1 MADVTRSPGL
11 ARGSGFLY
19 APRSTLTSPA
29 ALAIAAVDAAV
40 LAWGLAMWSVNVL
53 RSLLPVSLGLLLPWA
68 GGCLM
73 PSRQPITSETRGVV
87 LGPCAGDYADVHAF
101 RVDITEIAE
110 KTQYLVGTSPATR
123 CERHQLS
130 EVEPLGGQLATHEPA
145 VIIPTQRTTGWSSG
159 FDCWIPLV
167 YEAYRHV
174 KPAVGLRLYRPGYE
188 LVLVNAADEAGSTT
202 WKPALTIQAQM
213 RALDLLFD
221 LGAQSILVTLEPGS
235 VAPAHRDAL
244 RFGAS
249 EYDRLA
255 LLVQQL
261 RPSDMALA
269 GELRGKAKILSE
281 RAAQ

>member
-1 MADVTRSPGL
+1 
-11 ARGSGFLY
+11 
-19 APRSTLTSPA
+19 
-29 ALAIAAVDAAV
+29 LAIAAVDAAV

-87 LGPCAGDYADVHAF
+87 LGPCPGDYADVRAF

-110 KTQYLVGTSPATR
+110 KTQYLFDTSPATR

-130 EVEPLGGQLATHEPA
+130 EVEPLGGQN

-159 FDCWIPLV
+159 FDCWIPLF

-188 LVLVNAADEAGSTT
+188 LMLVNPADEAGSTK
-202 WKPALTIQAQM
+202 WKPVLTIQAQM

-221 LGAQSILVTLEPGS
+221 LGAQPISVTLEPGS

-261 RPSDMALA
+261 RASDTALA